1 MSTVLS
7 FLTYNILEKQMFMNH
22 GILNAEEKG
31 QHKIINSVC
40 SFINTT
46 ILYLA
51 EYTELARISAKFQ
64 LHFLMAIV

>member
-1 MSTVLS
+1 
-7 FLTYNILEKQMFMNH
+7 MNH
-22 GILNAEEKG
+22 GILKAEEKG

-40 SFINTT
+40 RFRNKTT
-46 ILYLA
+46 LYLA